1 MVVVITNILVKHP
14 QLSEEPALDEKLVL
28 LLLEELVGFVEERRT
43 WRTNKEI
50 ILIIVCYVLWRI
62 KY

>member
-1 MVVVITNILVKHP
+1 MEEVTINTLVKLQP
-14 QLSEEPALDEKLVL
+14 LNEEQVLDEKLVL

-50 ILIIVCYVLWRI
+50 ILIIVYDVLWKI